1 MTEAPSPAYQV
12 VWFKRDLRLS
22 DHEPLAQ
29 AAERGPV
36 LPLYIAE
43 PGLWLRPDASGRQF
57 AFLRESLVELRE
69 LLSRI
74 GQPLV
79 VRVGE
84 ALPCLDQLH
93 RKLGLA
99 ALWSHE
105 ETGNGWTYERD
116 LAVASWCRRQ
126 GIAWH
131 EIPQFG
137 VIRRLQSRHGWARRW
152 DSFMTKPISP
162 APTSLMPISNIAPG
176 RIPDARDVGLT
187 PDPCPERFPG
197 GRLAGLAELESFLHE
212 RGEPYQKAM
221 SSPRT
226 ALDGCSRL
234 SPHLAFGTVSMRETF
249 HAARHRQEALRDL
262 PAERRGKWPGAI
274 TSCCAWLKPIRRWRR
289 WLKKR
294 ISDLFAANLPMLKT
308 LRNLF

>member
-1 MTEAPSPAYQV
+1 M
-12 VWFKRDLRLS
+12 
-22 DHEPLAQ
+22 
-29 AAERGPV
+29 

-69 LLSRI
+69 QLSRI

-84 ALPCLDQLH
+84 AIPCLDQLH

-99 ALWSHE
+99 TLWSHE

-126 GIAWH
+126 GVIWH

-137 VIRRLQSRHGWARRW
+137 VIRRLRSRHGWARRW
-152 DSFMTKPISP
+152 DSFMAKPISP
-162 APTSLMPISNIAPG
+162 APTSLMRISNIAPG

-197 GRLAGLAELESFLHE
+197 GRLAGLAELKSFLHE

-234 SPHLAFGTVSMRETF
+234 SPHLAFGSVSMRETF
-249 HAARHRQEALRDL
+249 QAARHRQ
-262 PAERRGKWPGAI
+262 
-274 TSCCAWLKPIRRWRR
+274 
-289 WLKKR
+289 
-294 ISDLFAANLPMLKT
+294 
-308 LRNLF
+308 